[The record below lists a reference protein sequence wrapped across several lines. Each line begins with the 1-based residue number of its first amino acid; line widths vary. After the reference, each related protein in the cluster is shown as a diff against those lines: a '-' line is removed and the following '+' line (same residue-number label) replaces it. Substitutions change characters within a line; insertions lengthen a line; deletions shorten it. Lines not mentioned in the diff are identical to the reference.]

1 MRRPALRI
9 LLALLAL
16 AGAFAVTQVHRVEAG
31 VTVRM
36 VAREV
41 RAPVDRSRTLDLPI
55 TATHVALHWR
65 GAPAARVRVAFSRD
79 SAHFGSSLPVERDEV
94 GEQRRNGETYG
105 SVMTAPGASAVRV
118 TTDRPLAR
126 LSVLALASGERVV
139 RHRWEIGGDGA
150 SATVDQ
156 PGVISRA
163 GWGADES
170 LRFDSTGK
178 ETWPP
183 EFHPVQK
190 LIVHHTATRNAD
202 PDPAATIRSIYY
214 YHAIT
219 QGWGD
224 IGYNFLVDESGRVY
238 EGRYS
243 RPYAAGEMP
252 TGEDL
257 AGNGVTGAHAQ
268 GFNSG
273 TVGVALLG
281 TLTSQD
287 ATPAARDALE
297 RFLAWEGDRHG
308 IDPQGSSLY
317 VNPVNGTQKIFPN
330 IAGHRDVNATEC
342 PGAVFYDSLP
352 ALRAAVAARIA
363 GGGQADTTPPG
374 VPAGLTATP
383 DDRRVGLD
391 WADNAEP
398 DLAGYRVYRRAAD
411 GSWPATPLAS
421 VASSAYTVKG
431 LRNGTTYAF
440 RVTAYDKSGNESGP
454 SAIVTATPRRKR

>member
-1 MRRPALRI
+1 VPRLALRI
-9 LLALLAL
+9 LLTLLAL
-16 AGAFAVTQVHRVEAG
+16 TGAFAATQVHRVDAG

-41 RAPVDRSRTLDLPI
+41 RAPVELSRTLDLPI
-55 TATHVALHWR
+55 TASHVALHWK
-65 GAPAARVRVAFSRD
+65 GAPTARVRVAFSSD
-79 SAHFGSSLPVERDEV
+79 GDHFGSSLPVERDEL

-105 SVMTAPGASAVRV
+105 AVMTAPGATAVRV

-163 GWGADES
+163 DWGADES
-170 LRFDSTGK
+170 LRFDSTGR

-202 PDPAATIRSIYY
+202 PDPAATTRSIYY
-214 YHAIT
+214 YHAVT

-243 RPYAAGEMP
+243 RPYAAGETP

-281 TLTSQD
+281 TLTNQD

-317 VNPVNGTQKIFPN
+317 VNPVSGTQKTFAN

-342 PGAVFYDSLP
+342 PGGVFYDTLP
-352 ALRAAVAARIA
+352 QLRAAVAARIA
-363 GGGQADTTPPG
+363 GGAPVDTTPPAA
-374 VPAGLTATP
+374 PARLTAKP
-383 DDRRVGLD
+383 GDQRVSLN
-391 WADNAEP
+391 WADNTEP
-398 DLAGYRVYRRAAD
+398 DLAGYRVYKRAAD
-411 GSWPATPLAS
+411 GTWPAAP
-421 VASSAYTVKG
+421 SATVGPSAFTMTG
-431 LRNGTTYAF
+431 LVNGTTYAF
-440 RVTAYDKSGNESGP
+440 RVTAYDESGNESGP
-454 SAIVTATPRRKR
+454 SAIVTATPRRKH